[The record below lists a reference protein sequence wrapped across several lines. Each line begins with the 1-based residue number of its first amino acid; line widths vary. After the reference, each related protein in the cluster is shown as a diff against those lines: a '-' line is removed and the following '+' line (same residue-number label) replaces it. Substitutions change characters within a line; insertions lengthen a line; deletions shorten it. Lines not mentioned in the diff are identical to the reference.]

1 MPELHDLALP
11 EIEQAFEVYYELGVN
26 RTTVQTAEQLGIP
39 VEQVDEW
46 HELYNWDT
54 HIQERVEFLGRAFA
68 EQFHTETLQLRS
80 RLLVMIQN
88 TLSNFNDTNMG
99 VPLDIT
105 GVADFQRLAK
115 AYETLVRANALAAAM
130 GKDKDSGKTAKS
142 WADLL
147 GSIDDA

>member
-1 MPELHDLALP
+1 MPEPHDVALP

-26 RTTVQTAEQLGIP
+26 RTTIQTAEHLGVP

-54 HIQERVEFLGRAFA
+54 HIQERVEFLSRAFA

-80 RLLVMIQN
+80 KLLGMIQN
-88 TLSNFNDTNMG
+88 TLNNFDDVNMG
-99 VPLDIT
+99 IPFDII
-105 GVADFQRLAK
+105 GVSDFQKLAK

-147 GSIDDA
+147 GSIDEA